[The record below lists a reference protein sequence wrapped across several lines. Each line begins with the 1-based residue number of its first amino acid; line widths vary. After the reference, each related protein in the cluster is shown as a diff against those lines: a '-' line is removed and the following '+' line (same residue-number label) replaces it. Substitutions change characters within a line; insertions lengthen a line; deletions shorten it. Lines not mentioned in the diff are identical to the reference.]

1 MDAIINFAEGFMG
14 LFELGAETFVGW
26 VTGIVPQVLLL
37 LIAMNTLIRLI
48 GEDKINKFAQFS
60 AKNPLLR
67 YMVVPFL
74 GAFMLGNPMALSLGR
89 FMPERYKPSFY
100 ASASYFCHTSSGVFP
115 HINPGEVF
123 IFLGVANG
131 ITTLGLSTMPL
142 AIRYLLAGLVC
153 NFLSG
158 WVTDFTTKMVMK
170 QQGIELSKELKNVTA

>member
-14 LFELGAETFVGW
+14 LFSLGAETFVGW
-26 VTGIVPQVLLL
+26 VTGIVLLL
-37 LIAMNTLIRLI
+37 LIAMNTIIRLI
-48 GEDKINKFAQFS
+48 GEEKINKFAQFS

-89 FMPERYKPSFY
+89 FMPERYKPSYY

-123 IFLGVANG
+123 IFLGIANG

-153 NFLSG
+153 NFMSG
-158 WVTDFTTKMVMK
+158 WVTDFTTKKVMK
-170 QQGIELSKELKNVTA
+170 QQGIELSKEHKAIAA

>member
-1 MDAIINFAEGFMG
+1 MEFIISFAEGFMG
-14 LFELGAETFVGW
+14 LFKTGADVFSGW

-48 GEDKINKFAQFS
+48 GENKINKFAKFS
-60 AKNPLLR
+60 AKNPILR

-89 FMPERYKPSFY
+89 FMPERIKPSYY
-100 ASASYFCHTSSGVFP
+100 ASATYFCHTSSGVFP

-123 IFLGVANG
+123 IYLGIASG
-131 ITTLGLSTMPL
+131 IETLGLSPMPL
-142 AIRYLLAGLVC
+142 AIRYLLVGLVC
-153 NFLSG
+153 NLMSG

-170 QQGIELSKELKNVTA
+170 QQGIELSNELKTVE